1 MQPFFAASDFN
12 WYAWVILPI
21 IIFLARMADVTLGT
35 IRIIMVNRGKRKIAP
50 LLGFC
55 EVFIWIVVI
64 GQLVS
69 NLEGFTSFV
78 AYAAGFAVGNYV
90 GMYIED
96 RMALGRVIV
105 RAIVARQG
113 EELFNHLREAGF
125 GVTIVDGQGAAGPVK
140 LVYTLVDRKNLRSVV
155 QIIHQACP
163 NAFFSV
169 EDVRTTEAGIF
180 PVPESPGGGLA
191 SLRKAK

>member
-1 MQPFFAASDFN
+1 MEFLQSTGEFN

-21 IIFLARMADVTLGT
+21 IIFLARVADVTLGT
-35 IRIIMVNRGKRKIAP
+35 IRIIMINRGKRKIAP

-55 EVFIWIVVI
+55 EVFIWIVVM

-78 AYAAGFAVGNYV
+78 GYAAGFAVGNYV

-96 RMALGRVIV
+96 RLALGRVIV
-105 RAIVARQG
+105 RVIVAQNG
-113 EELFNHLREAGF
+113 PELFEHLRDAGY
-125 GVTIVDGQGAAGPVK
+125 GVTMVDGQGAVGPVK
-140 LVYTLVDRKNLRSVV
+140 LVYTLVNRKNLRNVI

-163 NAFFSV
+163 KAFFSV
-169 EDVRTTEAGIF
+169 EDLRASEAGIF
-180 PVPESPGGGLA
+180 PSQANASQLA
-191 SLRKAK
+191 PNITK

>member
-1 MQPFFAASDFN
+1 MDLFSVGPGFN

-21 IIFLARMADVTLGT
+21 IIFLARVADVTLGT
-35 IRIIMVNRGKRKIAP
+35 IRIIMVNRGRRKIAP

-96 RMALGRVIV
+96 RMALGSVIV
-105 RAIVARQG
+105 RAFIAKNWL
-113 EELFNHLREAGF
+113 ELVTSLREAGF
-125 GVTIVDGQGAAGPVK
+125 GVTSVDGQGAVGPVK
-140 LVYTLVDRKNLRSVV
+140 IVYTLVERKDLQSVIN
-155 QIIHQACP
+155 IIHTTCP

-169 EDVRTTEAGIF
+169 EDLRTTEAGVFPKQAQSSSGIF
-180 PVPESPGGGLA
+180 